1 MRVKVLMG
9 AMALALTSTGLV
21 PAPADAQIIGRIRRA
36 VTQEVESAAERAA
49 RNATRCVL
57 GDDRCVEEAKK
68 AGKPVVITD
77 ANDEV
82 ITDENGQPITDPAE
96 AGRRAQKPGEGV
108 WRNYDFVPGA
118 TVWSATDFTAE
129 PIGRFP
135 AKQLEFVSGN
145 MQVVEFEG
153 ATVLEATS
161 ASVFRVKLPEA
172 LPKAFTIEF
181 YLRIPAGNIGTTVF
195 TSPRNTSVARYE
207 FDYAYLFHTPG
218 LYRRGTEISG
228 TQSRS
233 IVANM
238 VPVKLQV
245 NDTWAIMYVGSERVS
260 QVPTANFGRGDAVEF
275 HLTANARFPTYI
287 SDIIVAVGLDPLYE
301 TLTTTGEFTTRGIF
315 FDSDSDKLRPEST
328 PTLQELQKALA
339 DHADLKVLV
348 EGHTDGQG
356 EEDHNMD
363 LSRRRA
369 AAVVAWLTSNG
380 VAGSRLSSD
389 GMGESKPVG
398 DNATAEG
405 RQQNRRVVIRK
416 VP

>member
-1 MRVKVLMG
+1 MRTQRRIGGIV
-9 AMALALTSTGLV
+9 LALVMTGILPSV
-21 PAPADAQIIGRIRRA
+21 AEAQLGRIGRA
-36 VTQEVESAAERAA
+36 VVREVERTAEELAVG
-49 RNATRCVL
+49 ATRCAL
-57 GDDRCVEEAKK
+57 GNTRCVEDAKK

-77 ANDEV
+77 ANDRV
-82 ITDENGQPITDPAE
+82 ITDENGRPISDPAE
-96 AGRRAQKPGEGV
+96 AANRAQKPGEGV
-108 WRNYDFVPGA
+108 WRNYDFVPGK
-118 TVWSATDFTAE
+118 TVWAATDFTDE
-129 PIGRFP
+129 PVGRFP

-153 ATVLEATS
+153 AMVLEATS
-161 ASVFRVKLPEA
+161 SSVVRVKLPEA

-195 TSPRNTSVARYE
+195 TSPQTTSVARYA
-207 FDYAYLFHTPG
+207 FDYIYLFHTPG
-218 LYRRGTEISG
+218 IYRAGTQISG
-228 TQSRS
+228 TQSRG

-260 QVPTANFGRGDAVEF
+260 QVPTANFGRSDAVEF
-275 HLTANARFPTYI
+275 RINANARFPAYL
-287 SDIIVAVGLDPLYE
+287 SDIVVAVGLDALYE
-301 TLTTTGEFTTRGIF
+301 TLNTTGEFTTRGIF
-315 FDSDSDKLRPEST
+315 FDSDSDTLRPEST
-328 PTLQELQKALA
+328 PTLEELRTALN

-348 EGHTDGQG
+348 EGHTDDQG
-356 EEDHNMD
+356 EDAHNMD

-369 AAVVAWLTSNG
+369 AAVVAYLTSNG
-380 VAGSRLSSD
+380 VAANRLNSD
-389 GMGESKPVG
+389 GKGESVPVG